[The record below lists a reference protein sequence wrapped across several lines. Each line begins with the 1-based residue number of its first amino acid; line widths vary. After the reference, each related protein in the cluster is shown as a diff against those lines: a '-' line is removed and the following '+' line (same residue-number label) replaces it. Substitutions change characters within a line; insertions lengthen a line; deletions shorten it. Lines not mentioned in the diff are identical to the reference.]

1 MVGAQR
7 SGVQTSPGTGFRLRF
22 ALLVTL
28 VAVIPVALA
37 TWAVIRLTAHNE
49 VNRADTQLTAI
60 VGVARAQYMSQ
71 VSALQLQAT
80 TTAAEEHIQRMIVRD
95 RLKAMEDYVALHPY
109 RAFRV
114 NGRPIGG
121 DFKQPVVT
129 ATAKVAKPDK
139 NGAYGAVILARPVT
153 GLYRDLVPRNL
164 RSSGEHLVV
173 VVGGTVVAGVVS
185 GRVAAPSG
193 QPGDITVGDTEYRAV
208 SVTLRSKGGQP
219 TITAVALR
227 SRHSIDSASSGTW
240 KWAVGAAL
248 VTLATVALLA
258 FLVAPAVAGR
268 RWVRRL
274 LPRELEEQYAVATP
288 VEAPV
293 TSHGA
298 QPTSVANGAP
308 AAGASRRRR
317 IVVIDNDPDERDLF
331 AEVLGPDGIDV
342 AATGDAEQGLG
353 LLGARPADLA
363 ILDWK
368 MSGRSGAEIL
378 AELNIRHPDVPVLIV
393 ADELEPQQRH
403 VATLLGAEDFLI
415 RPLESEAVTAKAMRL
430 LDTEGRARVPG

>member
-37 TWAVIRLTAHNE
+37 TWAVIRLTSHNE
-49 VNRADTQLTAI
+49 LNRADTHLTAV
-60 VGVARAQYMSQ
+60 VGVAHAQYLSQ
-71 VSALQLQAT
+71 VSALRLRAT
-80 TTAAEEHIQRMIVRD
+80 KTAADKYVQGLIVNDRREAMQR
-95 RLKAMEDYVALHPY
+95 YVARY
-109 RAFRV
+109 RNTAFRV
-114 NGRPIGG
+114 DGQRIGEA
-121 DFKQPVVT
+121 FKEPVVT
-129 ATAKVAKPDK
+129 ATARVPK
-139 NGAYGAVILARPVT
+139 YGAITLARPVT
-153 GLYRDLVPRNL
+153 KIYPKIVPANL